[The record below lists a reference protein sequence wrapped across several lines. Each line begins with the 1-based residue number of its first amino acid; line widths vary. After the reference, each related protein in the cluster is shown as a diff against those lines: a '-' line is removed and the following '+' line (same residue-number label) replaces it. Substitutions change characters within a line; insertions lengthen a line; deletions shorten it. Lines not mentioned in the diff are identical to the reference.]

1 MPRLIRKPLFLAT
14 LLMSAATLLAYGD
27 ALRLPF
33 FFDDMTHYV
42 WLRGQTLLS
51 IFIDATGRPYY
62 RPLQF
67 FLWKLYE
74 TLTGVDTV
82 VGYHALSLLVHAIDA
97 VLVVLLIKRL
107 THSERWWPAI
117 TAGLIFALF
126 PFSYQ
131 VVTLPA
137 SFTHPMVALFMLLTV
152 LAYDAFRTSGR
163 RRWIIAALICG
174 LLAFG
179 SNEGSLLLAG
189 LIVLVEWLR
198 PRVNSPAENGN
209 RLQPVAA
216 QRARFN
222 ALSSLS
228 AAEFIRRWRWV
239 AVFGVMA
246 ALYFVWYQS
255 RPHETSN
262 GFGLRSVETIIQ
274 NAIYALQGL
283 TFPLQPLG
291 RVLMVTGLTDQLA
304 VLIIAVP
311 SLLVLAILF
320 ALTKRF
326 KHYLFG
332 AGWFVV
338 CLTPPVLIL
347 SHDYFINAP
356 RVLYLASIGAAW
368 LWALA
373 IERAAG
379 VITPIGLRRALTIA
393 CVLLVLAPSFIFIR
407 QRMDLH
413 NLNAAPLNV
422 ALDVAAQSPTDAKLL
437 YVNLPAWI
445 STPDFWY
452 PIGHEGALFMPS
464 YSTMADFVST
474 NLNRPSQAVAVE
486 FNSLSTPQ
494 LYYYGVYGPALG
506 WDELAPQVRQ
516 ADRVYFTTYAVDKI
530 DLIEAGRVT
539 NSSGG
544 ASPNAMIFG
553 DVVVLQK
560 SNWSICAQRL
570 QVRLNWRA
578 LREGDWHVFVQLLKP
593 DGTLAAQ
600 HDSPPMMGLYPFW
613 KFQKGDQVEDVHSI
627 DLSTLPLD
635 QAYTLVV
642 GAYDPANGERLT
654 PTLPDGTQP
663 ADQAVRLGAVT
674 IGAETCRR

>member
-1 MPRLIRKPLFLAT
+1 MA
-14 LLMSAATLLAYGD
+14 AATLLAYGD

-42 WLRGQTLLS
+42 WLHGQTLTS
-51 IFIDATGRPYY
+51 IFVDATGRPYY

-97 VLVVLLIKRL
+97 TLVVVLVKRL
-107 THSERWWPAI
+107 TRSERWWPAI
-117 TAGLIFALF
+117 MAGLIFALF

-152 LAYDAFRTSGR
+152 LAYDAYRTSGR
-163 RRWIIAALICG
+163 RRWIVAALVCG
-174 LLAFG
+174 VLAFG

-189 LIVLVEWLR
+189 LIVLVE
-198 PRVNSPAENGN
+198 
-209 RLQPVAA
+209 
-216 QRARFN
+216 
-222 ALSSLS
+222 ALHNQSIAS
-228 AAEFIRRWRWV
+228 FVRRWRWV
-239 AVFGVMA
+239 AVFGAMA
-246 ALYFVWYQS
+246 VLYFVWYQS
-255 RPHETSN
+255 RPHDLSN
-262 GFGLRSVETIIQ
+262 GFGLRSVETIMQ

-283 TFPLQPLG
+283 TFPLQALG
-291 RVLMVTGLTDQLA
+291 RVLMVTGISDQAA

-311 SLLVLAILF
+311 GLLVLALLF

-326 KHYLFG
+326 KHFIFG
-332 AGWFVV
+332 VGWFVV

-373 IERAAG
+373 IDRAVG
-379 VITPIGLRRALTIA
+379 VIKPIGVRRGLAVTLALI
-393 CVLLVLAPSFIFIR
+393 VLAPSFIFIR

-413 NLNAAPLNV
+413 NLNAAPLNA
-422 ALDVAAQSPTDAKLL
+422 ALDVASQAPTDAKLL
-437 YVNLPAWI
+437 FVNLPAWI
-445 STPDFWY
+445 STPQFWY

-464 YSTMADFVST
+464 YSAMADFVST

-494 LYYYGVYGPALG
+494 PYYYGVYGPALG
-506 WDELAPQVRQ
+506 WDELEPRVRQ
-516 ADRVYFTTYAVDKI
+516 ADRVYFTTYAPDKI
-530 DLIEAGRVT
+530 DLIEAGRMT
-539 NSSGG
+539 NSNEG
-544 ASPNAMIFG
+544 AAPNAVIFG
-553 DVVVLQK
+553 DVAALQRTD
-560 SNWSICAQRL
+560 WSICARRL
-570 QVRLNWRA
+570 QVRLTWRA
-578 LREGDWHVFVQLLKP
+578 TNEGDWHVFVQLLKP

-627 DLSTLPLD
+627 DLAGLAPA
-635 QAYTLVV
+635 QVYTLVV
-642 GAYDPANGERLT
+642 GLYDPANGERLS
-654 PTLPDGTQP
+654 PRLLDGSQP
-663 ADQAVRLGAVT
+663 SDRAVRLGAVT
-674 IGAETCRR
+674 IGAETCR